1 MDGNPPTA
9 TVLTDLFQELDLSRL
24 SSTTA
29 DGVVKLELFDI
40 CTDEVLIF
48 FQLDTFFTP
57 KGMFSLQ
64 CVVEMTE
71 LAQVLG

>member
-1 MDGNPPTA
+1 MDGNSPTA
-9 TVLTDLFQELDLSRL
+9 AVLTDLFKELDLSRL

-48 FQLDTFFTP
+48 FQLDTFFT
-57 KGMFSLQ
+57 SLPRT
-64 CVVEMTE
+64 CS
-71 LAQVLG
+71 LSSVLWK